1 MELLCYEIQNDGA
14 IGFEREQSTINLV
27 VNQEGE
33 ESISFSPQR
42 IKLHNCTMRNLDCK
56 SDAWNQYFSIIENT
70 KAKEITIN
78 SNKYQSI
85 KLTKKKD

>member
-1 MELLCYEIQNDGA
+1 MEIVSYEIQNDGA
-14 IGFEREQSTINLV
+14 VGFEREESTVYLV
-27 VNQEGE
+27 VNLEGK

-42 IKLHNCTMRNLDCK
+42 IKLHNCTMRNLDYK
-56 SDAWNQYFSIIENT
+56 SDAWNQYFSIVENS
-70 KAKEITIN
+70 KDKEITIN

>member
-1 MELLCYEIQNDGA
+1 MEIVSYEIKNDGA
-14 IGFEREQSTINLV
+14 VGFEREESTVYLV
-27 VNQEGE
+27 VNLEGK

-56 SDAWNQYFSIIENT
+56 SDAWNQYFSIIENA